1 MRLSK
6 IKLSGF
12 KTFVEPTTLTL
23 PSNLVGIV
31 GPNGCGKSNV
41 IDAVRWVLGESS
53 AKYLRGESMSDV
65 IFNGSASR
73 KPVSNASIELF
84 FDNSEKKIVGEF
96 AQYNEIS
103 TRRVITRDGQSEYYL
118 NGTKCRRKDITNLF
132 LGTGLGPRSYAI
144 VQQAMISS
152 LIEAKPDEMRVFLE
166 EASGIS
172 KYKQKRKETESRIKN
187 TRENLNRLNDLK
199 EEIDKQIKRLKKQ
212 ARDAEKYKELKNRE
226 KDIEGEIIYC
236 KISDI
241 DKKLEQN
248 DSESKSYRDTYDDRL
263 TKLRKV
269 EADIEELR
277 IKNNEVNES
286 FNLKQKDHFEI
297 QANIARIEQSIEY
310 EKELESQKSINAQ
323 EIKKELD
330 RIKIEYS
337 EDQIELERIN
347 AELDSKNKSNQANKI
362 NLSQLENELKTTS
375 DHLITED
382 EVNEQLRT
390 ELNELKTTFESESV
404 RINLLEKQSTE
415 QNRQKQIII
424 NVHQLKDSFM
434 ALKSSLE
441 ESIADFGNETSQTIS
456 NQIDRL
462 EDKINQL
469 SSEYE
474 DTELK
479 IADNEEQLSKSKDI
493 SAQTKLLIDELTEKK
508 NQSDQKKV
516 NLANLRNTH
525 SQKLTNLRERVQD
538 AELKTESL
546 KTSQQG
552 LQTAITRLEAQMTQL
567 KSRSLE
573 LTAKENPQ
581 TSINDDQKLELESL
595 LNMSLE
601 SEKSLEIERK
611 KQEEMQSH
619 LRNQEV
625 DRTNLNAS
633 VNQAREDLEKYKLKQ
648 KEYEVRK
655 ESLNEQLI
663 SMGLDYASID
673 EKSSNKDM
681 TLDSLSLEL
690 EKILRGIDRLGA
702 INLAAEAEFKEES
715 KRIEKL
721 DEQFEDLN
729 RALET
734 LTSAIKQ
741 IDDESK
747 SRFTETFEK
756 VNEGLS
762 KHFPRLFDG
771 GKAYLELEDNDALNG
786 GVFVMARPP
795 GKRNSNIHL
804 LSGGEKAL
812 TAVALL
818 FSIFELNP
826 APFCLLD
833 EVDAP
838 LDDTNV
844 ARFCEIV
851 KEMSSNVQF
860 VVITHNKTT
869 MELTKQLIGVT
880 MSEPGVSRLVSV
892 DLDEAIELS
901 ETPEAS

>member
-347 AELDSKNKSNQANKI
+347 AELDSNNKSNQANKI

-382 EVNEQLRT
+382 EMNERLRT

-456 NQIDRL
+456 NQINRL

-479 IADNEEQLSKSKDI
+479 IAENEEQLSKSKDI

-663 SMGLDYASID
+663 SMGLDYTSID
-673 EKSSNKDM
+673 EKSSSKDM

-715 KRIEKL
+715 KRVEKL